1 MLDRSVQKE
10 HDHLKRAADASTDEP
25 PKKRRR
31 LPRGVQGVHA
41 RDMSLVT
48 PENASTRGGWRV
60 TPTGR
65 LIRPMRMR
73 PAHPLPEPLD
83 AVKPSKEK
91 TKSGKTK
98 TRMRQLPTRARR
110 KTIDPTKW
118 GSQQLKGIFLEN
130 AAVAHPT
137 VPRRELEAGVSDD
150 EGSEDY
156 ASGSESGSDS
166 SAAATDIERSLSPPS
181 PISIDEKRA
190 PTPSAISSNIAP
202 PSAVDRELAEE
213 KSQSLG
219 LLQSLFGDK
228 DEWGG
233 VGDIDS
239 DLEEEMKRER
249 RNADVT
255 SGTDDADDTM
265 DVEEQQLN
273 PTPEL
278 SPQPSLGTT
287 SKSEGTKSKLKDLF
301 APREEEGTSIIQS
314 LHLGTDYSLLP
325 PAGFSLLGH
334 LDLDLELDDDVPF
347 DVPAPVA
354 TVPAPSRPT
363 APIQPRLSHA
373 HITSLDNSRPF
384 FFPTGEG
391 ARRSVLDPTNW
402 RTWFYR
408 TDSPE
413 AIRARWE
420 ETKGELTAGWK
431 RRHREAIKSRRRRG
445 GGVD

>member
-1 MLDRSVQKE
+1 MLDRSIQKE
-10 HDHLKRAADASTDEP
+10 HEQLKRAADASTDEP

-190 PTPSAISSNIAP
+190 TTPSAISSNIAP

-228 DEWGG
+228 DEWGD

-265 DVEEQQLN
+265 DIEEQQLN
-273 PTPEL
+273 PAPEL

-301 APREEEGTSIIQS
+301 APREEEGTSIISS
-314 LHLGTDYSLLP
+314 LHLCTDYFFAS
-325 PAGFSLLGH
+325 
-334 LDLDLELDDDVPF
+334 
-347 DVPAPVA
+347 
-354 TVPAPSRPT
+354 PSRIFPSW
-363 APIQPRLSHA
+363 PPRPRS
-373 HITSLDNSRPF
+373 
-384 FFPTGEG
+384 G
-391 ARRSVLDPTNW
+391 A
-402 RTWFYR
+402 
-408 TDSPE
+408 
-413 AIRARWE
+413 
-420 ETKGELTAGWK
+420 
-431 RRHREAIKSRRRRG
+431 
-445 GGVD
+445 